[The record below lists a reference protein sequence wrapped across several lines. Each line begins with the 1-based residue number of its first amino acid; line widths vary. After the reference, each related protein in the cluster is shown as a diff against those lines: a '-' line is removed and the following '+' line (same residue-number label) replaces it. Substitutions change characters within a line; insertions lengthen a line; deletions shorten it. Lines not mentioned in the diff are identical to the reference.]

1 MLEIED
7 LHVYYGGIHALR
19 GISLRV
25 PEKSIV
31 TLVGSNGAGKSTTL
45 RTVCSLVRPKSG
57 KITFL
62 GEEITRAAVNEV
74 VSRGVVMVP
83 EGRRV
88 FVNLTVWENLRIGAY
103 NRKEMQ
109 EIKEDI
115 EWVYSLF
122 PRLRERSKQLGG
134 TLSGGEQ
141 QMLALGRA
149 LMARPRLI
157 MMDEPSLGLAPILV
171 SEVFRIIESI
181 NKQGTTILLVEQN
194 AMAALEVAHYGYVL
208 ETGKIS
214 LQGQGSDLLA
224 NEQIKECYLGKAV
237 GRVAS

>member
-1 MLEIED
+1 LLEIRD

-19 GISLRV
+19 GISLKV
-25 PEKSIV
+25 EEGSIV
-31 TLVGSNGAGKSTTL
+31 TLVGSNGAGKSTSL
-45 RTVCSLVRPKSG
+45 RAISGLVRPKSG
-57 KITFL
+57 TITLL
-62 GEEITRAAVNEV
+62 GEEITHAPVEEV
-74 VSRGVVMVP
+74 VKRGVVMVP
-83 EGRRV
+83 EGRKV
-88 FVNLTVWENLRIGAY
+88 FANLTVWENLRIGAY
-103 NRKEMQ
+103 NRSDLR
-109 EIKEDI
+109 EIGNDI
-115 EWVYSLF
+115 AWVCSLF
-122 PRLRERSKQLGG
+122 PRLEERTKQLGG

-181 NKQGTTILLVEQN
+181 NRQGTTILLVEQN

-214 LQGQGSDLLA
+214 LQGEGSDLLE

>member
-1 MLEIED
+1 LLEIRD

-19 GISLRV
+19 GISLEV
-25 PEKSIV
+25 AEGSIV
-31 TLVGSNGAGKSTTL
+31 TLVGSNGAGKSTSL
-45 RTVCSLVRPKSG
+45 RAISGLVRPKSG
-57 KITFL
+57 TITLL
-62 GEEITRAAVNEV
+62 GEEITHAPVEEV
-74 VSRGVVMVP
+74 VKRGVVMVP
-83 EGRRV
+83 EGRKV
-88 FVNLTVWENLRIGAY
+88 FANLTVWENLRIGAY
-103 NRKEMQ
+103 NRSDLR
-109 EIKEDI
+109 EIGNDI
-115 EWVYSLF
+115 AWVYSLF
-122 PRLRERSKQLGG
+122 PRLKERTKQLGG

-181 NKQGTTILLVEQN
+181 NEQGTTILLVEQN

-214 LQGQGSDLLA
+214 LQGEGSDLLE

>member
-1 MLEIED
+1 MLEIRD

-19 GISLRV
+19 GISLEV
-25 PEKSIV
+25 AEGSIV
-31 TLVGSNGAGKSTTL
+31 TLVGSNGAGKSTSL
-45 RTVCSLVRPKSG
+45 RAISGLVRPKSG
-57 KITFL
+57 TITLL
-62 GEEITRAAVNEV
+62 GEEITHAPVEEV
-74 VSRGVVMVP
+74 VKRGVVMVP
-83 EGRRV
+83 EGRKV
-88 FVNLTVWENLRIGAY
+88 FANLTVWENLRIGAY
-103 NRKEMQ
+103 NRSDLR
-109 EIKEDI
+109 EIGNDI
-115 EWVYSLF
+115 AWVYSLF
-122 PRLRERSKQLGG
+122 PRLKERTKQLGG

-181 NKQGTTILLVEQN
+181 NEQGTTILLVEQN

-214 LQGQGSDLLA
+214 LQGEGSDLLE